1 MTSATLLPPDAFGA
15 VPEAARADAAALR
28 AWLVPRVAAMLA
40 SDRARLL
47 AILYRV
53 DVRERDLN
61 AALAA
66 PDVPA
71 ALADALVA
79 RMVETQR
86 TRRARTAP

>member
-1 MTSATLLPPDAFGA
+1 MDLERALAQLDATDSET
-15 VPEAARADAAALR
+15 VR
-28 AWLVPRVAAMLA
+28 AWLVPIVAQMLA

-61 AALAA
+61 AALSA

-71 ALADALVA
+71 SLADALLA
-79 RMVETQR
+79 RMLEKQRYR
-86 TRRARTAP
+86 TRPPHAAR